1 VKVDVQNRDVY
12 LESLGLASA
21 SGHVGSSPGRHESEK
36 QRLPFGDAV
45 DIEFFEPAE
54 AAALMRC
61 TESWLRDG
69 ATSGRFPHA
78 CWGKGKIIF
87 TSEHILEIAKLS
99 EILPGASGS
108 PLSASRLSGKER
120 LIGTRSKARL
130 STIRSAAKAL
140 TAVTAFLLSG
150 SLTGCEAAANAL

>member
-1 VKVDVQNRDVY
+1 M
-12 LESLGLASA
+12 
-21 SGHVGSSPGRHESEK
+21 
-36 QRLPFGDAV
+36 

-99 EILPGASGS
+99 EILPGSSVAQLEIRNR
-108 PLSASRLSGKER
+108 PPANER
-120 LIGTRSKARL
+120 LIGTRARVRL
-130 STIRSAAKAL
+130 AP
-140 TAVTAFLLSG
+140 
-150 SLTGCEAAANAL
+150 AN

>member
-1 VKVDVQNRDVY
+1 M
-12 LESLGLASA
+12 
-21 SGHVGSSPGRHESEK
+21 
-36 QRLPFGDAV
+36 

-99 EILPGASGS
+99 EVLPDSNA
-108 PLSASRLSGKER
+108 PLAVSQPSAAKER
-120 LIGTRSKARL
+120 LIGNRARVRL
-130 STIRSAAKAL
+130 
-140 TAVTAFLLSG
+140 
-150 SLTGCEAAANAL
+150 AAAN

>member
-1 VKVDVQNRDVY
+1 MEVSV
-12 LESLGLASA
+12 E
-21 SGHVGSSPGRHESEK
+21 
-36 QRLPFGDAV
+36 
-45 DIEFFEPAE
+45 IEFFEPAE

-99 EILPGASGS
+99 EILPERTGQSLPLRRPASQ
-108 PLSASRLSGKER
+108 ER
-120 LIGTRSKARL
+120 LIGTRAKVRL
-130 STIRSAAKAL
+130 A
-140 TAVTAFLLSG
+140 TA
-150 SLTGCEAAANAL
+150 N

>member
-1 VKVDVQNRDVY
+1 V
-12 LESLGLASA
+12 E
-21 SGHVGSSPGRHESEK
+21 
-36 QRLPFGDAV
+36 
-45 DIEFFEPAE
+45 IEFFEPAE

-99 EILPGASGS
+99 EILPGSSAS
-108 PLSASRLSGKER
+108 PLAVSRPAER
-120 LIGTRSKARL
+120 LIGTRSKVRL
-130 STIRSAAKAL
+130 A
-140 TAVTAFLLSG
+140 TA
-150 SLTGCEAAANAL
+150 N

>member
-1 VKVDVQNRDVY
+1 M
-12 LESLGLASA
+12 E
-21 SGHVGSSPGRHESEK
+21 
-36 QRLPFGDAV
+36 
-45 DIEFFEPAE
+45 IEFFEPAE

-69 ATSGRFPHA
+69 ATSGRFAHA

-99 EILPGASGS
+99 EILPGGTGL
-108 PLSASRLSGKER
+108 PLSADGPAGKER

-130 STIRSAAKAL
+130 T
-140 TAVTAFLLSG
+140 TVH
-150 SLTGCEAAANAL
+150 

>member
-1 VKVDVQNRDVY
+1 M
-12 LESLGLASA
+12 
-21 SGHVGSSPGRHESEK
+21 
-36 QRLPFGDAV
+36 

-87 TSEHILEIAKLS
+87 TSEHIREIARLS
-99 EILPGASGS
+99 EILPGCKRS
-108 PLSASRLSGKER
+108 PQSPEEPQTKQR
-120 LIGTRSKARL
+120 LIGTRSKVRL
-130 STIRSAAKAL
+130 AT
-140 TAVTAFLLSG
+140 V
-150 SLTGCEAAANAL
+150 N

>member
-1 VKVDVQNRDVY
+1 V
-12 LESLGLASA
+12 E
-21 SGHVGSSPGRHESEK
+21 
-36 QRLPFGDAV
+36 
-45 DIEFFEPAE
+45 IEFFEPAE

-99 EILPGASGS
+99 EILPASSGS
-108 PLSASRLSGKER
+108 TFSGSGTVRKER

-130 STIRSAAKAL
+130 A
-140 TAVTAFLLSG
+140 TAG
-150 SLTGCEAAANAL
+150 

>member
-1 VKVDVQNRDVY
+1 M
-12 LESLGLASA
+12 
-21 SGHVGSSPGRHESEK
+21 
-36 QRLPFGDAV
+36 

-87 TSEHILEIAKLS
+87 TSEHIVEIAKLS
-99 EILPGASGS
+99 EILPGSSTRATLPVRTPSS
-108 PLSASRLSGKER
+108 QER
-120 LIGTRSKARL
+120 LIGTRAKVRL
-130 STIRSAAKAL
+130 A
-140 TAVTAFLLSG
+140 TA
-150 SLTGCEAAANAL
+150 N

>member
-1 VKVDVQNRDVY
+1 MSVVLQAVMEV
-12 LESLGLASA
+12 ESNAFL
-21 SGHVGSSPGRHESEK
+21 
-36 QRLPFGDAV
+36 FGDPV
-45 DIEFFEPAE
+45 EIEFFEPAE

-99 EILPGASGS
+99 EILPGSSGLPSGS
-108 PLSASRLSGKER
+108 LPVTKER
-120 LIGTRSKARL
+120 LIGTRSRVGLA
-130 STIRSAAKAL
+130 
-140 TAVTAFLLSG
+140 TA
-150 SLTGCEAAANAL
+150 N

>member
-1 VKVDVQNRDVY
+1 MPWLLPVM
-12 LESLGLASA
+12 SA
-21 SGHVGSSPGRHESEK
+21 SLSAGMKLETSFFLMEVSM
-36 QRLPFGDAV
+36 

-99 EILPGASGS
+99 EILPGSTGT
-108 PLSASRLSGKER
+108 PLSAGHRPAAKER
-120 LIGTRSKARL
+120 LIGSRAKVRL
-130 STIRSAAKAL
+130 AP
-140 TAVTAFLLSG
+140 
-150 SLTGCEAAANAL
+150 AN

>member
-1 VKVDVQNRDVY
+1 MLPVM
-12 LESLGLASA
+12 SA
-21 SGHVGSSPGRHESEK
+21 SLSASMKPETSFFLMEVSM
-36 QRLPFGDAV
+36 

-99 EILPGASGS
+99 EILPRGTGS
-108 PLSASRLSGKER
+108 SPAGTGPVKNER
-120 LIGTRSKARL
+120 LIGTRSKVRL
-130 STIRSAAKAL
+130 AA
-140 TAVTAFLLSG
+140 T
-150 SLTGCEAAANAL
+150 N

>member
-1 VKVDVQNRDVY
+1 M
-12 LESLGLASA
+12 
-21 SGHVGSSPGRHESEK
+21 
-36 QRLPFGDAV
+36 

-78 CWGKGKIIF
+78 CWGKEKIIF

-99 EILPGASGS
+99 EVVPGSSGTS
-108 PLSASRLSGKER
+108 SAVSQRPAAKEK
-120 LIGTRSKARL
+120 LIGTRARVRL
-130 STIRSAAKAL
+130 A
-140 TAVTAFLLSG
+140 TAD
-150 SLTGCEAAANAL
+150 

>member
-1 VKVDVQNRDVY
+1 MN
-12 LESLGLASA
+12 
-21 SGHVGSSPGRHESEK
+21 
-36 QRLPFGDAV
+36 
-45 DIEFFEPAE
+45 IEFFEPAE

-99 EILPGASGS
+99 EVLPGSSVVSQAVSQR
-108 PLSASRLSGKER
+108 SAVKER
-120 LIGTRSKARL
+120 LIGTRARVRL
-130 STIRSAAKAL
+130 AP
-140 TAVTAFLLSG
+140 
-150 SLTGCEAAANAL
+150 AN

>member
-1 VKVDVQNRDVY
+1 MALLSCIPWLFSVM
-12 LESLGLASA
+12 SA
-21 SGHVGSSPGRHESEK
+21 
-36 QRLPFGDAV
+36 RLSADMKRKTSFFLMEVPM

-61 TESWLRDG
+61 TESWLREG

-99 EILPGASGS
+99 EILPGSNAFLAVSQR
-108 PLSASRLSGKER
+108 PAAKER
-120 LIGTRSKARL
+120 LIGTRARVRL
-130 STIRSAAKAL
+130 A
-140 TAVTAFLLSG
+140 TA
-150 SLTGCEAAANAL
+150 N

>member
-1 VKVDVQNRDVY
+1 MSSALHWAMKVESNAFL
-12 LESLGLASA
+12 LETPVEL
-21 SGHVGSSPGRHESEK
+21 
-36 QRLPFGDAV
+36 
-45 DIEFFEPAE
+45 EFFEPAE

-99 EILPGASGS
+99 EILPSNGGS
-108 PLSASRLSGKER
+108 PVSVSRPAVKER
-120 LIGTRSKARL
+120 LIGTHSKARL
-130 STIRSAAKAL
+130 T
-140 TAVTAFLLSG
+140 TVH
-150 SLTGCEAAANAL
+150 

>member
-1 VKVDVQNRDVY
+1 MEVETKTFPMEV
-12 LESLGLASA
+12 S
-21 SGHVGSSPGRHESEK
+21 
-36 QRLPFGDAV
+36 V

-61 TESWLRDG
+61 TESWLREG

-99 EILPGASGS
+99 EILPG
-108 PLSASRLSGKER
+108 SAGTSTHVSAGPSAKER
-120 LIGTRSKARL
+120 LIGTRTRVRL
-130 STIRSAAKAL
+130 AP
-140 TAVTAFLLSG
+140 
-150 SLTGCEAAANAL
+150 AN

>member
-1 VKVDVQNRDVY
+1 M
-12 LESLGLASA
+12 
-21 SGHVGSSPGRHESEK
+21 
-36 QRLPFGDAV
+36 

-99 EILPGASGS
+99 EILPGRTGS
-108 PLSASRLSGKER
+108 PLPEGQPLTKQR
-120 LIGTRSKARL
+120 LIGTRSKTRL
-130 STIRSAAKAL
+130 SPVSR
-140 TAVTAFLLSG
+140 
-150 SLTGCEAAANAL
+150 ANTHKRIYPAHDK

>member
-1 VKVDVQNRDVY
+1 DRYSLTIARWLTTSPEQRATPENYTTPRDVT
-12 LESLGLASA
+12 
-21 SGHVGSSPGRHESEK
+21 
-36 QRLPFGDAV
+36 
-45 DIEFFEPAE
+45 
-54 AAALMRC
+54 RC

-99 EILPGASGS
+99 EILPGGTGS
-108 PLSASRLSGKER
+108 QLPESQPLTKQR

-130 STIRSAAKAL
+130 SPVS
-140 TAVTAFLLSG
+140 
-150 SLTGCEAAANAL
+150 

>member
-1 VKVDVQNRDVY
+1 MSRSLSTGMK
-12 LESLGLASA
+12 LETTFFLMEVSM
-21 SGHVGSSPGRHESEK
+21 
-36 QRLPFGDAV
+36 

-87 TSEHILEIAKLS
+87 TSEHIREIAKLS
-99 EILPGASGS
+99 EILPGSTSSA
-108 PLSASRLSGKER
+108 LSARHQPVSQER
-120 LIGTRSKARL
+120 LIGSRAKVRL
-130 STIRSAAKAL
+130 A
-140 TAVTAFLLSG
+140 TA
-150 SLTGCEAAANAL
+150 N

>member
-1 VKVDVQNRDVY
+1 M
-12 LESLGLASA
+12 
-21 SGHVGSSPGRHESEK
+21 
-36 QRLPFGDAV
+36 

-87 TSEHILEIAKLS
+87 TSEHIREIARLS
-99 EILPGASGS
+99 EILPGCKTS
-108 PLSASRLSGKER
+108 PQSPEEPLTKQR
-120 LIGTRSKARL
+120 LIGTRSKVRL
-130 STIRSAAKAL
+130 AT
-140 TAVTAFLLSG
+140 V
-150 SLTGCEAAANAL
+150 N